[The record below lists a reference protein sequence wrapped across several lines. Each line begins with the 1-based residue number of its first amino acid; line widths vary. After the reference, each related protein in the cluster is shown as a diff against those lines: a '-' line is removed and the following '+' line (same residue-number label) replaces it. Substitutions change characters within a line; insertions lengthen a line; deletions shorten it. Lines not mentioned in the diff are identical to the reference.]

1 VSEPALEVRGVG
13 HAFGRTVA
21 LRDVSLT
28 VARGAFTALLGVNGA
43 GKSTLFNLIT
53 RLHHSREGSIAVCGF
68 DVRRAP
74 TQALRRLGVVFQSRS
89 LDASLTVAQNVVYH
103 AALHGIP
110 RRAALAAGEAAM
122 ARVGMA
128 EAMGTRVGRL
138 SGGQQRR
145 VEIARALL
153 HDPELLLCDEAT
165 VGLDVQSRR
174 EIVADVHALAAE
186 RGVGVLWATHLIDEV
201 GPDDPVVVLHRGEVR
216 AAGRAAEVAGD
227 RPLTDAFLSLTRA
240 TGSADAA

>member
-1 VSEPALEVRGVG
+1 MTAAALEISGVG
-13 HAFGRTVA
+13 HAFGATRA
-21 LRDVSLT
+21 LREVSLE
-28 VARGAFTALLGVNGA
+28 VPRGAFAALLGVNGA

-53 RLHHSREGSIAVCGF
+53 RLYDCREGAIRVCGH
-68 DVRRAP
+68 DVRTAP
-74 TQALRRLGVVFQSRS
+74 VEALRRMGVVFQSRS

-103 AALHGIP
+103 GALHGIG

-128 EAMGTRVGRL
+128 EHMGAKVGRL

-145 VEIARALL
+145 VEIARALI
-153 HDPELLLCDEAT
+153 HGPELLLCDEAT

-174 EIVADVHALAAE
+174 AIVADVHALAAE

-201 GPDDPVVVLHRGEVR
+201 AAADRVVILHRGKVKAEG
-216 AAGRAAEVAGD
+216 AAGALGGAEG
-227 RPLTDAFLSLTRA
+227 LTAAFLALTGGGRA
-240 TGSADAA
+240 SDAA